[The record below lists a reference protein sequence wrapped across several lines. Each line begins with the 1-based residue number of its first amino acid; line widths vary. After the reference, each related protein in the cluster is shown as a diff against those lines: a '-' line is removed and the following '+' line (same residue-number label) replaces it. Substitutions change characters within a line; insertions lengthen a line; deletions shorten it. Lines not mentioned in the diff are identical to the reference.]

1 MGPGQG
7 IGPTDEAQ
15 ALGARALRLV
25 LDTNVLLS
33 ALIRVDSKP
42 YKLVHAWLD
51 GRFELVSGEAQL
63 EELRRV
69 SRYEQVRR
77 YVAAAEIGWLINR
90 IRERAFLVKRLSN
103 IDVAHDPGDNYLLA
117 MAMSGE
123 AEYLVTGDKSGL
135 LALERHGRTRI
146 VTVQHIV
153 LTLKLR

>member
-1 MGPGQG
+1 VGSGQG
-7 IGPTDEAQ
+7 VGPPGEAQ

-42 YKLVHAWLD
+42 YKIVHAWLD
-51 GRFELVSGEAQL
+51 GRFELVSGEAQF

-77 YVAAAEIGWLINR
+77 YVAGAEIGWLINR

-117 MAMSGE
+117 MAMAGE

-135 LALERHGRTRI
+135 LALERHGGTRV
-146 VTVQHIV
+146 VTVLHIV